1 LGRNIAIIERIA
13 ILLLP
18 TAACA
23 NRVAEHIEPR
33 RACGQARSDKKD
45 YRMGKRGFVAIIGMG
60 LALTACAGIREHR
73 GFVLDT
79 TLADGI
85 QAGVDN
91 KESVA
96 RTLGRPTFTGQFD
109 PNDWYYV
116 SRNTQQLAFRD
127 PKVSRQ
133 TVLRVQFDQAGN
145 VTSVQKTGKE
155 LIASVEPSG
164 DETPT
169 LGRKRSF
176 FDELFGNIGTISQPG
191 LPGASRQ

>member
-1 LGRNIAIIERIA
+1 
-13 ILLLP
+13 
-18 TAACA
+18 
-23 NRVAEHIEPR
+23 
-33 RACGQARSDKKD
+33 
-45 YRMGKRGFVAIIGMG
+45 MGKRGFVAIIGMG
-60 LALTACAGIREHR
+60 LALTACSGIREHR

-116 SRNTQQLAFRD
+116 SRNTTQLAFRD

-155 LIASVEPSG
+155 LIARVEPSG
-164 DETPT
+164 DKTPM
-169 LGRKRSF
+169 LGRQRSF